1 MRINTNVPALNTY
14 SRLTSANNAKA
25 DSLAKLSSGL
35 RINRAGDD
43 AAGLAISEK
52 MKGQIGGLKQASRN
66 AQDGI
71 SLIQTAEGALNET
84 HDIINRMRDLA
95 TQGSN
100 GTLSNEDRAEINK
113 EFDALK
119 EEVDRISQT
128 TNFNQKNLLDGE
140 FDSSSKQAVAKKGD
154 VDMYMTVNYTDKKL
168 DGAFDVEYTRDGN
181 GNTNVVLTGAGAASY
196 EVKDNEDGT
205 WIIKEKDTGSAPD
218 PVVEGKSVGVVKLTT
233 EGRYGSGL
241 VGMQADTANAGSWK
255 PDPTTEAK
263 HSSVFTEET
272 TKTGLDFH
280 VGANTGDIISV
291 EIGTINSKT
300 LGLEDLN
307 LSDQKSAEMAINQLD
322 LASSKISST
331 RSDLGAAQNRLQHTI
346 NNLSVA
352 QENLT
357 EANSRIRDVDMAE
370 EMMNFTKNN
379 ILSQAATSMLA
390 QANAMPQSVLSL
402 LQ

>member
-14 SRLTSANNAKA
+14 SRLTSANNAKS

-52 MKGQIGGLKQASRN
+52 MKGQIGGLKQATRN

-84 HDIINRMRDLA
+84 QDIVNRMRDLA
-95 TQGSN
+95 TQGAN
-100 GTLSNEDRAEINK
+100 DTLSNDDRAEINK
-113 EFDALK
+113 EFNSLK
-119 EEVDRISQT
+119 EEINRISQT
-128 TNFNQKNLLDGE
+128 TNYNGKTLLDGE
-140 FDSSSKQAVAKKGD
+140 YDSSSKAVTEHNGD
-154 VDMYMTVNYTDKKL
+154 IDMYMTVNYTDKSL
-168 DGAFDVEYTRDGN
+168 EGDFEITFERTEN
-181 GNTNVVLTGAGAASY
+181 GEAVVKFVGEADPDDDKYGL
-196 EVKDNEDGT
+196 VDNEDGT
-205 WIIKEKDTGSAPD
+205 YNIYKKEDIGADGKAVKGAQSAAT
-218 PVVEGKSVGVVKLTT
+218 VKLTT
-233 EGRYGSGL
+233 EGRYGTDA
-241 VGMQADTANAGSWK
+241 VGAGEASHK
-255 PDPTTEAK
+255 TT
-263 HSSVFTEET
+263 FTET
-272 TKTGLDFH
+272 TNKNGMNFH
-280 VGANTGDIISV
+280 VGANTSDVINVELGTTNTTTLDIERLQLTDRESSEAAIS
-291 EIGTINSKT
+291 
-300 LGLEDLN
+300 
-307 LSDQKSAEMAINQLD
+307 QLD
-322 LASSKISST
+322 VASSKISST

-370 EMMNFTKNN
+370 EMMSFTKNN
-379 ILSQAATSMLA
+379 ILSQAATSMLS

>member
-14 SRLTSANNAKA
+14 SRLTSANNAKS

-52 MKGQIGGLKQASRN
+52 MKGQIGGIKQATRN

-84 HDIINRMRDLA
+84 QDIVNRMRDLA
-95 TQGSN
+95 SQGAN
-100 GTLSNEDRAEINK
+100 DTLSNDDRAEINK
-113 EFDALK
+113 EFNALK
-119 EEVDRISQT
+119 EEIDRISQT
-128 TNFNQKNLLDGE
+128 TNFNGKTLLDGNY
-140 FDSSSKQAVAKKGD
+140 DSSTVGGEVTTTNNAN
-154 VDMYMTVNYTDKKL
+154 MYMTVNITDKKM
-168 DGAFDVEYTRDGN
+168 DGKIELAYTNDGEGNVDVVS
-181 GNTNVVLTGAGAASY
+181 TN
-196 EVKDNEDGT
+196 DNFKTKTNNDGT
-205 WIIKEKDTGSAPD
+205 FNIYSKDQYSDFENGVLKEDA
-218 PVVEGKSVGVVKLTT
+218 KSSGTVKLTT
-233 EGRYGSGL
+233 EGRYGKEAMGL
-241 VGMQADTANAGSWK
+241 DSAGEVDDTAATFEQTFS
-255 PDPTTEAK
+255 AK
-263 HSSVFTEET
+263 DIAR
-272 TKTGLDFH
+272 TGLNFH
-280 VGANTGDIISV
+280 VGANTSDVINV
-291 EIGTINSKT
+291 ELGTTNSKS
-300 LGLEDLN
+300 LGIDVLDLSN
-307 LSDQKSAEMAINQLD
+307 REASEMAIGQLD

-346 NNLSVA
+346 NNLAVA

-379 ILSQAATSMLA
+379 ILSQAATSMLS

>member
-14 SRLTSANNAKA
+14 SRLTSANNAKS

-52 MKGQIGGLKQASRN
+52 MKGQIGGIKQATRN

-84 HDIINRMRDLA
+84 QDIVNRMRDLA

-100 GTLSNEDRAEINK
+100 ATLSDDDRAEINK
-113 EFDALK
+113 EFNALRD
-119 EEVDRISQT
+119 EVDRISQT

-140 FDSSSKQAVAKKGD
+140 FDNASIAGKTEKTNN
-154 VDMYMTVNYTDKKL
+154 VDMYMTVNVTDKNYVGDVNVSYSRNSEGEITMDFGDL
-168 DGAFDVEYTRDGN
+168 DF
-181 GNTNVVLTGAGAASY
+181 
-196 EVKDNEDGT
+196 KDNENGT
-205 WIIKEKDTGSAPD
+205 YSLFDDKGNNIGT
-218 PVVEGKSVGVVKLTT
+218 VKLTT
-233 EGRYGSGL
+233 EGRYGNTV
-241 VGMQADTANAGSWK
+241 VGFEEDGTTADPTKVASHQTKYTAN
-255 PDPTTEAK
+255 TN
-263 HSSVFTEET
+263 
-272 TKTGLDFH
+272 TKGLDFH
-280 VGANTGDIISV
+280 IGANTGDIISV
-291 EIGTINSKT
+291 QIGTINSQT
-300 LGLEDLN
+300 LGLDSLDLSTQDN
-307 LSDQKSAEMAINQLD
+307 AEMAINQLD

-346 NNLSVA
+346 NNLAVA

-370 EMMNFTKNN
+370 EMMSFTKNN
-379 ILSQAATSMLA
+379 ILSQAATSMLS

>member
-14 SRLTSANNAKA
+14 SRLTSANNAKS

-52 MKGQIGGLKQASRN
+52 MKGQIGGLKQATRN

-84 HDIINRMRDLA
+84 QDIVNRMRDLA
-95 TQGSN
+95 SQGAN
-100 GTLSNEDRAEINK
+100 DTLSNDDRAEINK
-113 EFDALK
+113 EFNSLK
-119 EEVDRISQT
+119 EEIDRISQT
-128 TNFNQKNLLDGE
+128 TNFNGKTLLDGNY
-140 FDSSSKQAVAKKGD
+140 DSSSTADIKHNGN
-154 VDMYMTVNYTDKKL
+154 VDMYMTVNFTDKSL
-168 DGAFDVEYTRDGN
+168 EGQFDVSFGRAKDGEADV
-181 GNTNVVLTGAGAASY
+181 TLSGAGAS
-196 EVKDNEDGT
+196 EHTLVNNNDGT
-205 WIIKEKDTGSAPD
+205 YSIYKSTDVTELLDENDDPTGKFVAKQGAQSA
-218 PVVEGKSVGVVKLTT
+218 GTVKLTT
-233 EGRYGSGL
+233 EGRYGTDAVTAAETTIETTFKKAENKSGL
-241 VGMQADTANAGSWK
+241 N
-255 PDPTTEAK
+255 
-263 HSSVFTEET
+263 
-272 TKTGLDFH
+272 FH
-280 VGANTGDIISV
+280 IGANTSDVINVELGTTNCKSLDIERLQLTDREASEAAIS
-291 EIGTINSKT
+291 
-300 LGLEDLN
+300 
-307 LSDQKSAEMAINQLD
+307 QLD
-322 LASSKISST
+322 VASSKISST

-346 NNLSVA
+346 NNLAVA

-379 ILSQAATSMLA
+379 ILSQAATSMLS

>member
-14 SRLTSANNAKA
+14 SRLTSANNAKS

-52 MKGQIGGLKQASRN
+52 MKGQIGGLKQATRN

-84 HDIINRMRDLA
+84 QDIVNRMRDLA
-95 TQGSN
+95 TQGAN
-100 GTLSNEDRAEINK
+100 ATLSDEDRAEINK
-113 EFDALK
+113 EFNALRD
-119 EEVDRISQT
+119 EVDRISQT
-128 TNFNQKNLLDGE
+128 TNFNGKNLLDGE
-140 FDSSSKQAVAKKGD
+140 FDSASKAAVEKTGD
-154 VDMYMTVNYTDKKL
+154 IDMYMTVNFTDKSLTDSFEISYGRDDQNNVTVKL
-168 DGAFDVEYTRDGN
+168 KDE
-181 GNTNVVLTGAGAASY
+181 SKY
-196 EVKDNEDGT
+196 ELKDNENGT
-205 WIIKEKDTGSAPD
+205 YSIMTKDSATPT
-218 PVVEGKSVGVVKLTT
+218 PGFKAEQVGVVKLTT
-233 EGRYGSGL
+233 EGRYGEGDVDATKTSHK
-241 VGMQADTANAGSWK
+241 TS
-255 PDPTTEAK
+255 
-263 HSSVFTEET
+263 FTEGD
-272 TKTGLDFH
+272 KNKGLDFQ
-280 VGANTGDIISV
+280 VGANTGDMISV
-291 EIGTINSKT
+291 KMGTMNAET
-300 LGLEDLN
+300 LGLNSLDLSN
-307 LSDQKSAEMAINQLD
+307 QKNAEMAINQLD

-331 RSDLGAAQNRLQHTI
+331 RSDLGAAQNRMQHTI
-346 NNLSVA
+346 NNLAVA

-379 ILSQAATSMLA
+379 ILSQAATSMLS

>member
-14 SRLTSANNAKA
+14 SRLTSANNAKS

-52 MKGQIGGLKQASRN
+52 MKGQIGGLKQATRN

-84 HDIINRMRDLA
+84 QDIVNRMRDLA
-95 TQGSN
+95 TQGAN
-100 GTLSNEDRAEINK
+100 ATLSDDDRAEINK
-113 EFDALK
+113 EFNALK

-128 TNFNQKNLLDGE
+128 TNFNGKNLIDGE
-140 FDSSSKQAVAKKGD
+140 FDSGSSVLFNKNNTN
-154 VDMYMTVNYTDKKL
+154 VDMYMSVNITDK
-168 DGAFDVEYTRDGN
+168 DMTAGAFDLTFERTEADGVQIKATNDYDATDNGN
-181 GNTNVVLTGAGAASY
+181 GTWTISD
-196 EVKDNEDGT
+196 KDGKAVGT
-205 WIIKEKDTGSAPD
+205 A
-218 PVVEGKSVGVVKLTT
+218 KLTT
-233 EGRYGSGL
+233 EGRYG
-241 VGMQADTANAGSWK
+241 
-255 PDPTTEAK
+255 
-263 HSSVFTEET
+263 TEEVKAADAKLT
-272 TKTGLDFH
+272 ATVTAADPDKNGLNFQ
-280 VGANTGDIISV
+280 VGANTGDVINV
-291 EIGTINSKT
+291 AIGTMNAQT
-300 LGLEDLN
+300 LGLDLLD
-307 LSDQKSAEMAINQLD
+307 LSDQESSQMAINQLD

-331 RSDLGAAQNRLQHTI
+331 RSDLGAAQNRMQHTI
-346 NNLSVA
+346 NNLAVA

-370 EMMNFTKNN
+370 EMMSFTKNN
-379 ILSQAATSMLA
+379 ILAQAATSMLS

>member
-140 FDSSSKQAVAKKGD
+140 FDTSSRSTTKSVNDAN
-154 VDMYMTVNYTDKKL
+154 MYMTVSYSDKNLTDEVSIGYVRDK
-168 DGAFDVEYTRDGN
+168 DGEKHVQSMNADYKTV
-181 GNTNVVLTGAGAASY
+181 
-196 EVKDNEDGT
+196 DNNDGT
-205 WIIKEKDTGSAPD
+205 YSIYKKDDVTSTGTGTAEVSVPKEGK
-218 PVVEGKSVGVVKLTT
+218 KSVGVVKLTT
-233 EGRYGSGL
+233 EGRYGNGE
-241 VGMQADTANAGSWK
+241 VGMKADGSAPEPTKIAKTTTTFTANPGKNA
-255 PDPTTEAK
+255 
-263 HSSVFTEET
+263 
-272 TKTGLDFH
+272 LDFH

-291 EIGTINSKT
+291 SIGTIDSKT
-300 LGLEDLN
+300 LGLTDLN

>member
-14 SRLTSANNAKA
+14 SRLTSANNAKS

-52 MKGQIGGLKQASRN
+52 MKGQIGGLKQATRN

-84 HDIINRMRDLA
+84 QDIVNRMRDLA
-95 TQGSN
+95 TQGAN
-100 GTLSNEDRAEINK
+100 ATLSDEDRAEINK
-113 EFDALK
+113 EFNALR

-140 FDSSSKQAVAKKGD
+140 FDSSSTFTTTKTGD
-154 VDMYMTVNYTDKKL
+154 VDMYMTVNFSDKNL
-168 DGAFDVEYTRDGN
+168 DGNVDLQYIRSDAGVIEIKSGDPDKFKTVDNGNGTYKILDVENDH
-181 GNTNVVLTGAGAASY
+181 
-196 EVKDNEDGT
+196 
-205 WIIKEKDTGSAPD
+205 KE
-218 PVVEGKSVGVVKLTT
+218 VGVVKLTT
-233 EGRYGSGL
+233 EGRYG
-241 VGMQADTANAGSWK
+241 
-255 PDPTTEAK
+255 
-263 HSSVFTEET
+263 TEEVKEGTASIKT
-272 TKTGLDFH
+272 TFVPNASGNKGLNFH
-280 VGANTGDIISV
+280 IGANTGDIINV
-291 EIGTINSKT
+291 EIGTINSQT
-300 LGLEDLN
+300 LGLDLLD
-307 LSDQKSAEMAINQLD
+307 LSSQENAEMAINQLD
-322 LASSKISST
+322 LASTKISST

-346 NNLSVA
+346 NNLAVA

-379 ILSQAATSMLA
+379 ILSQAATSMLS

>member
-14 SRLTSANNAKA
+14 SRLTSANNAKS

-52 MKGQIGGLKQASRN
+52 MKGQIGGLKQATRN

-84 HDIINRMRDLA
+84 QDIVNRMRDLA
-95 TQGSN
+95 TQGAN
-100 GTLSNEDRAEINK
+100 ATLSDEDRAEINK
-113 EFDALK
+113 EFNALRD
-119 EEVDRISQT
+119 EVDRISQT
-128 TNFNQKNLLDGE
+128 TNFNGKNLLDGE
-140 FDSSSKQAVAKKGD
+140 FDSASKATVEKTGD
-154 VDMYMTVNYTDKKL
+154 IDMYMTVNFTDKSLTDSFEISYGRDDQNNVTVKL
-168 DGAFDVEYTRDGN
+168 KDE
-181 GNTNVVLTGAGAASY
+181 SKY
-196 EVKDNEDGT
+196 ELKDNENGT
-205 WIIKEKDTGSAPD
+205 YSIMTKDDATTPIPGF
-218 PVVEGKSVGVVKLTT
+218 KSEQVGVVKLTT
-233 EGRYGSGL
+233 EGRYGEGDVDATKTSHK
-241 VGMQADTANAGSWK
+241 TS
-255 PDPTTEAK
+255 
-263 HSSVFTEET
+263 FTEDD
-272 TKTGLDFH
+272 KNKGLDFQ
-280 VGANTGDIISV
+280 VGANTGDMISV
-291 EIGTINSKT
+291 KMGTMNAET
-300 LGLEDLN
+300 LGLNSLDLSN
-307 LSDQKSAEMAINQLD
+307 QKNAEMAINQLD

-331 RSDLGAAQNRLQHTI
+331 RSDLGAAQNRMQHTI
-346 NNLSVA
+346 NNLAVA

-379 ILSQAATSMLA
+379 ILSQAATSMLS

>member
-14 SRLTSANNAKA
+14 SRLTSANNAKS

-52 MKGQIGGLKQASRN
+52 MKGQIGGLKQATRN

-84 HDIINRMRDLA
+84 QDIVNRMRDLA
-95 TQGSN
+95 TQGAN
-100 GTLSNEDRAEINK
+100 DTLSNDDRAEINK
-113 EFDALK
+113 EFNSLK
-119 EEVDRISQT
+119 EEIDRISQT
-128 TNFNQKNLLDGE
+128 TNYNGKTLLDGNY
-140 FDSSSKQAVAKKGD
+140 DSSSKAETTHTGD
-154 VDMYMTVNYTDKKL
+154 IDMYMTVNYTDKSLKGDFEL
-168 DGAFDVEYTRDGN
+168 TYERDANGEVSVELTNGSTPTHGLVNNNDGTY
-181 GNTNVVLTGAGAASY
+181 SIY
-196 EVKDNEDGT
+196 EVGDIVKDDAGNDVAKKGAQS
-205 WIIKEKDTGSAPD
+205 SAT
-218 PVVEGKSVGVVKLTT
+218 VKLTT
-233 EGRYGSGL
+233 EGRYGTE
-241 VGMQADTANAGSWK
+241 VV
-255 PDPTTEAK
+255 DPGKASHKTT
-263 HSSVFTEET
+263 FTET
-272 TKTGLDFH
+272 TDKNGMNFH
-280 VGANTGDIISV
+280 IGANTSDVINVELGTTNCKSLDIERLQLTDREASEAAIS
-291 EIGTINSKT
+291 
-300 LGLEDLN
+300 
-307 LSDQKSAEMAINQLD
+307 QLD
-322 LASSKISST
+322 VASSKISST

-370 EMMNFTKNN
+370 EMMSFTKNN
-379 ILSQAATSMLA
+379 ILSQAATSMLS